1 MTATFGSI
9 TMSAFGWLAVGMEM
23 CCVILK
29 DCYLWKNHFHYRYG
43 VDRKIASFL
52 IFGSYILTEF
62 FSEYAGLT
70 GKKSMMLMFLAL
82 FLLFVYLLTDNGYE
96 LMGRTVVYWLASY
109 LPWVILESLT
119 GKFPITEGS
128 VDYYQTP
135 GRILPNIAILLV
147 SFCLMCFLW
156 KKRIFHWIPAK
167 FCIVLCLFLNSTEYL
182 RLAWTTGSDQIT
194 WGQTVKITAIL
205 LFYTAIPIGM
215 VLFYSIRQKQ
225 KIKIAETCRKQFYE
239 KIQKIQHEAGKFR
252 HDLANHMEVVSRYRQ
267 EDASQDVSDR
277 KENNNREQKSRQCE
291 QQYEQKMQQSKQ
303 WSQKYEQ
310 KLLQRKAELET
321 GSYSGDKRMDF
332 ILEQIRQLAL
342 ARGCVLEVS
351 WEAESD
357 RIIENDISEKEPEN
371 EERIRTAEK
380 IKTEERTRTAEKR
393 KMKESITESEMENL
407 TDRCLEAVAKKSFW
421 WGAVKYSGKKS
432 EETLKIFRK
441 DGTLNCKICR
451 HPNILSN

>member
-1 MTATFGSI
+1 MTATFGGI

-43 VDRKIASFL
+43 VDRKIASGL
-52 IFGSYILTEF
+52 IFGSYVLTEF

-70 GKKSMMLMFLAL
+70 GKKSMMLMLLAL

-109 LPWVILESLT
+109 LPCVILESLT

-135 GRILPNIAILLV
+135 GRILPNIVILLV
-147 SFCLMCFLW
+147 SFRLMCFLW

-182 RLAWTTGSDQIT
+182 RLAWTSGSNRIT

-205 LFYTAIPIGM
+205 LLYTAIPISM

-225 KIKIAETCRKQFYE
+225 KIKIAETCRRQFYE
-239 KIQKIQHEAGKFR
+239 QIQKIQHEAGKFR
-252 HDLANHMEVVSRYRQ
+252 HDLANHMQVINRYRQ
-267 EDASQDVSDR
+267 EDASRDASDG
-277 KENNNREQKSRQCE
+277 KENNDSGRKCEQRS
-291 QQYEQKMQQSKQ
+291 QQYEQKLQ
-303 WSQKYEQ
+303 
-310 KLLQRKAELET
+310 QRKSELET
-321 GSYSGDKRMDF
+321 GSYSGDRRMDF

-342 ARGCVLEVS
+342 ERGCVLEVS
-351 WEAESD
+351 WEAD
-357 RIIENDISEKEPEN
+357 RKMENGTSEKEPAD
-371 EERIRTAEK
+371 EEGIRM
-380 IKTEERTRTAEKR
+380 AEKR
-393 KMKESITESEMENL
+393 KLEESITESEMENL
-407 TDRCLEAVAKKSFW
+407 TDCCLEAVAKKSFW